1 MRGGREKVSVFVK
14 IRKEF
19 PHFPNSSC
27 IFTIVNLVTI
37 PVDSCIIGNGTI
49 FVSVSVQK
57 QSCRHRSPERRRRP
71 GKNRKPAKE
80 VNQNGKD

>member
-1 MRGGREKVSVFVK
+1 MRGGREETSVFVK

-57 QSCRHRSPERRRRP
+57 QSCRHKSPERRRRV
-71 GKNRKPAKE
+71 GKEQEACK
-80 VNQNGKD
+80 GG